1 MGIQIA
7 MAQMKAVIGHHV
19 VRKFKVNIDWN
30 KRRKFIKIAAVD
42 EMTDDEFEEH
52 YDDLAFGQYALKD
65 VYETFNA
72 AMKIG
77 TPNVF
82 KVFEEDGLCKIQIA
96 KEENMALPIFILRPT
111 AGECVQKYQKIRQ
124 KQRREKQK
132 QKMKEQ
138 GKDIPDDDSDD
149 ENANDKN
156 EEQPKPFQNNMA
168 L

>member
-1 MGIQIA
+1 MG
-7 MAQMKAVIGHHV
+7 MKAVIGHHI

-30 KRRKFIKIAAVD
+30 KRRKFIRIAAVD

-96 KEENMALPIFILRPT
+96 KEENMELPIFILRPT

-124 KQRREKQK
+124 KQ
-132 QKMKEQ
+132 KMKEQ
-138 GKDIPDDDSDD
+138 GKDIPDDDSDEED
-149 ENANDKN
+149 NDKN

-168 L
+168 LAQPIPLDKP